1 MILCK
6 NCKYYNPYDQVL
18 YGNMGMCMLIDSE
31 HVVNQDTLAAA
42 YSLDGN
48 DGKLVVSVE
57 FGCVLGET
65 EQPAV

>member
-1 MILCK
+1 
-6 NCKYYNPYDQVL
+6 
-18 YGNMGMCMLIDSE
+18 MCMLIDSE

-48 DGKLVVSVE
+48 DGKLVVSVG

-65 EQPAV
+65 ERPAV